1 MLPPVMM
8 RELFQAAEAAK
19 RTPCTWVEFEHA
31 HHMDA
36 HVVAQAVRP
45 AHSHHASYKCRCLS
59 VLPCSAHQVQGTNGN
74 CHAGLLQAC
83 KLIGQLR
90 SSIGHQAVCRQLKFV
105 CRSTGQHCCSSCAST
120 S

>member
-1 MLPPVMM
+1 MQDEMLPPVMM

-45 AHSHHASYKCRCLS
+45 
-59 VLPCSAHQVQGTNGN
+59 VQT
-74 CHAGLLQAC
+74 
-83 KLIGQLR
+83 
-90 SSIGHQAVCRQLKFV
+90 
-105 CRSTGQHCCSSCAST
+105 
-120 S
+120 